1 MQSLLVSLDWKQLQ
15 TLIGIEA
22 DQESRG
28 VFTGVN
34 SLDEAVPGEISF
46 LGNSRYELQ
55 LATTNASLV
64 LVPPGEFTGPEGCHL
79 LSVESP
85 SGAFSK
91 IIDHFQIQ
99 KTSFEPGIS
108 PGAHLAGDVEIDPL
122 RVQIAPGAVIESG
135 ARIGA
140 GSVIGAGCLIG
151 KDAVIGAD
159 CLLHAGA
166 IIRERC
172 TLGDRVVLN
181 PGCVIGSDGYGF
193 DLVDGRFQKVPQV
206 GIVEIQD
213 DVEIGAGS
221 CVDRARFG
229 KTVIGEGTKVD
240 NLVQI
245 AHNVQ
250 IGKHC
255 LLVAQSG
262 IAGSTRLGSYVTI
275 AAQSGVAGHLE
286 IADQVV
292 LAGKSG
298 FLKSV
303 TKPGVYLGTP
313 ARPLREEQRKL
324 ASLSRLPNLQK
335 QVHELKKKLEEPSGE

>member
-1 MQSLLVSLDWKQLQ
+1 VSLDWKQLQ
-15 TLIGIEA
+15 ALIGVDAE
-22 DQESRG
+22 QESTS
-28 VFTGVN
+28 VFIGVN
-34 SLDEAVPGEISF
+34 SLRDAGPGEISF
-46 LGNSRYELQ
+46 LGNARYEHQ
-55 LATTNASLV
+55 LATTGASLV
-64 LVPPGEFTGPEGCHL
+64 LVPPGDFSGPDGCRL
-79 LSVESP
+79 ILVENPSV
-85 SGAFSK
+85 AFSK
-91 IIDHFQIQ
+91 IIGHFQTQ
-99 KTSFEPGIS
+99 GTSFEPGVS
-108 PGAHLAGDVEIDPL
+108 PGAHLAGDVDVDPL
-122 RVQIAPGAVIESG
+122 QVQIAPGAVIESG

-151 KDAVIGAD
+151 KGVVIGAD

-172 TLGDRVVLN
+172 TLGDRVILQ

-229 KTVIGEGTKVD
+229 KTVVGEGTKVD

-262 IAGSTRLGSYVTI
+262 IAGSARLGDYVTI
-275 AAQSGVAGHLE
+275 AAQSGVAGHLDV
-286 IADQVV
+286 ADQAV
-292 LAGKSG
+292 LATKSAL
-298 FLKSV
+298 LKSI
-303 TKPGVYLGTP
+303 TKAGVYMGTP
-313 ARPLREEQRKL
+313 ARPIREAQRKL
-324 ASLSRLPNLQK
+324 ANLARLPKLRD

>member
-1 MQSLLVSLDWKQLQ
+1 M
-15 TLIGIEA
+15 
-22 DQESRG
+22 
-28 VFTGVN
+28 
-34 SLDEAVPGEISF
+34 
-46 LGNSRYELQ
+46 
-55 LATTNASLV
+55 
-64 LVPPGEFTGPEGCHL
+64 
-79 LSVESP
+79 
-85 SGAFSK
+85 
-91 IIDHFQIQ
+91 
-99 KTSFEPGIS
+99 
-108 PGAHLAGDVEIDPL
+108 
-122 RVQIAPGAVIESG
+122 QIAPGAVIESG
-135 ARIGA
+135 VRIGA

-151 KDAVIGAD
+151 KGCRDWRG
-159 CLLHAGA
+159 LSSFHAGA
-166 IIRERC
+166 IVRDRC
-172 TLGDRVVLN
+172 TVGNRVVLQ

-229 KTVIGEGTKVD
+229 KTVIGEGSKVD

-262 IAGSTRLGSYVTI
+262 VAGSTRLGNYVTI
-275 AAQSGVAGHLE
+275 AAQAGVAGHLD

-292 LAGKSG
+292 LAGQSG

-303 TKPGVYLGTP
+303 TDPGVYLGTP

-324 ASLSRLPNLQK
+324 ASLSRLPNLRS
-335 QVHELKKKLEEPSGE
+335 QVHELKKKLEESTVE